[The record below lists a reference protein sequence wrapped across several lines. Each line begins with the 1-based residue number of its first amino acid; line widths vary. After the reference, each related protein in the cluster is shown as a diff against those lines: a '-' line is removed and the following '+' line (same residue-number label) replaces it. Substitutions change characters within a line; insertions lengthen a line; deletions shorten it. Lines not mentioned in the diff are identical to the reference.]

1 MKRWDADAGIRSAP
15 LRAGSEARTLI
26 SMATRSDR
34 ARSKLGKHGSAV
46 LGRSAATGRFVMT
59 PASKR
64 GSISVKEAKAAAKSI
79 TSTKKK

>member
-1 MKRWDADAGIRSAP
+1 
-15 LRAGSEARTLI
+15 LRAGLEARTLI
-26 SMATRSDR
+26 AMATRSDTIG
-34 ARSKLGKHGSAV
+34 SKAGKHGSVV

-64 GSISVKEAKAAAKSI
+64 GSISVKEAKAAAKSV